1 MALSLYTLTLLLE
14 LAPILIYP
22 YFTIY
27 TINAPSSLYKD
38 AASRTSSYTNISLL
52 YTLTL
57 LLELARTL
65 IYPYFTIYT
74 INAPFSL
81 YLNATS
87 RTSSYTK
94 TLLL

>member
-1 MALSLYTLTLLLE
+1 MLLLE
-14 LAPILIYP
+14 LASILIYP

-27 TINAPSSLYKD
+27 TINAPSSLYENTI
-38 AASRTSSYTNISLL
+38 SRTSFYTNISLL

-57 LLELARTL
+57 LLELAFTL

-81 YLNATS
+81 Y
-87 RTSSYTK
+87 R
-94 TLLL
+94 TLLLELAFTLIYLYSIP